1 MAYDHKKSNRTLTD
15 EQFSDGTTID
25 GTRIDQALQDSVEHF
40 NEIPE
45 GDASTRMTQQQFV
58 FGYQP
63 AMYTSMPDTKAASL
77 AGHAAD
83 RFPAKYRTAKGT
95 AAGTTLPWIPLKN
108 NKYTAVTTNPSTSWA
123 TGAGRITT
131 SDLQSSTP
139 SIGFQNKWRYK
150 GTKIR
155 EWGDGISGD
164 ITNEGAVEDADWA
177 DFWLS
182 GQGTAGDHRKLA
194 NGYQYVWSHS
204 WNFAEPCLLHD
215 LMVYLRTDR
224 RGVYLGYYS
233 KPLAYAAQGPSGFK
247 VNAAWSCKQLYV
259 SICVDNPFAS
269 EDRSMNDNEVVIWN
283 RRIDA
288 ASTQAASRYDIGA
301 SPTLTLA
308 GFDMLPRIKYEP
320 AGTGGDDFWGFNY
333 RLSDMNIPI
342 HRNARVR
349 MAIAI
354 PWYSEIT
361 SNPAGTPLTGEGNI
375 RKGWAD
381 PRSTAQSDLTNI
393 PIKAFWQNAVS
404 ATAVPADL
412 PNCPLGAE
420 PMGGMSINACLTTLE
435 EIAK

>member
-40 NEIPE
+40 NEVPA

-63 AMYTSMPDTKAASL
+63 AMYTSMPDTKGVSL
-77 AGHAAD
+77 TGHAAD
-83 RFPAKYRTAKGT
+83 RFPAKYRAAKGT
-95 AAGTTLPWIPLKN
+95 TEGTTLPWLPLKN
-108 NKYTAVTTNPSTSWA
+108 NKYTTVTTNPSTNWA
-123 TGAGRITT
+123 AGAGKVTPD
-131 SDLQSSTP
+131 DLQSSTP

-155 EWGDGISGD
+155 EWGDGISGEISND
-164 ITNEGAVEDADWA
+164 GATEDADWA
-177 DFWLS
+177 DFWLN
-182 GQGTAGDHRKLA
+182 GQGASADQRRLS

-215 LMVYLRTDR
+215 LMLFLRTDR
-224 RGVYLGYYS
+224 RGQYFGYYS
-233 KPLAYAAQGPSGFK
+233 KPFGYVAQGATSYK
-247 VNAAWSCKQLYV
+247 TNAAWSCKQLYV
-259 SICVDNPFAS
+259 SICVDNPFAQ

-288 ASTQAASRYDIGA
+288 ASTHSAGRYAAGQ
-301 SPTLTLA
+301 SPTENYT
-308 GFDMLPRIKYEP
+308 DMEP
-320 AGTGGDDFWGFNY
+320 PVLFSPPGSGGDDFYGYVY

-354 PWYSEIT
+354 PWYSQIT
-361 SNPAGTPLTGEGNI
+361 STPSGGTPVTGEGNI

-381 PRSTAQSDLTNI
+381 PRATN
-393 PIKAFWQNAVS
+393 PGTQTTMFMKSYWQGNGG
-404 ATAVPADL
+404 TIADS
-412 PNCPLGAE
+412 PLGTE
-420 PMGGMSINACLTTLE
+420 PMGGMSINGCLTTLE
-435 EIAK
+435 ESTD

>member
-40 NEIPE
+40 NEVPT
-45 GDASTRMTQQQFV
+45 GDSSTRMTQQQFV

-63 AMYTSMPDTKAASL
+63 AMYTSMPSTKGASL
-77 AGHAAD
+77 VGHAAD

-108 NKYTAVTTNPSTSWA
+108 NKYTTVTTNASTNWA
-123 TGAGRITT
+123 AVTVD
-131 SDLQSSTP
+131 SLQSSTP

-150 GTKIR
+150 GTKVR
-155 EWGDGISGD
+155 EWGDAIVGE
-164 ITNEGAVEDADWA
+164 ITNDGALEDADWA
-177 DFWLS
+177 DFWLN
-182 GQGTAGDHRKLA
+182 GQDDTGDHRKLA

-204 WNFAEPCLLHD
+204 WNFADPCVLHD

-224 RGVYLGYYS
+224 RGPYFGYYS
-233 KPLAYAAQGPSGFK
+233 KPLAYAAQGATTWK
-247 VNAAWSCKQLYV
+247 TNAAWSCKQLYV
-259 SICVDNPFAS
+259 SICVDNPFAQ

-288 ASTQAASRYDIGA
+288 ASTQSPTRYDAGV
-301 SPTLTLA
+301 SPTLTTSGL
-308 GFDMLPRIKYEP
+308 DMVPRLQYEP
-320 AGTGGDDFWGFNY
+320 SASGLDGFYGFIY
-333 RLSDMNIPI
+333 RLSAMNIPI

-361 SNPAGTPLTGEGNI
+361 SSPAGSSVTGEGNI

-381 PRSTAQSDLTNI
+381 PYANNPGELTTM
-393 PIKAFWQNAVS
+393 PVKAFWQDAVS
-404 ATAVPADL
+404 ATPVVGDL
-412 PNCPLGAE
+412 PSCPLGAE
-420 PMGGMSINACLTTLE
+420 PMGGMSINGCLTTLE